1 MSVYIRKSYKA
12 SDLGFD
18 IFIYAAL
25 LFLFVI
31 TIYPFINVIAI
42 SFNDAMDSNRG
53 GIYFLPREFTLYNY
67 RNILSNKDIY
77 FATLTSVAR
86 TVLGTVTSLA
96 ATTLLAYI
104 LSRREFIYRKTLTK
118 FLVVTMYFNAGVIP
132 VYMLFKYLGF
142 INRFSVYII
151 PTLLY
156 AMNVI
161 IIRTFIEGLPDS
173 FTESAK
179 IDGAGDLRILVSI
192 IVPLAKPALATVA
205 LYIAVWHWNS
215 WFDTYLY
222 ASSNQ
227 SLSTLQYE
235 LMKKLKAATQNLSG
249 TTSPDYSSG
258 QSGTIQSVTP
268 QSIRATMTVVA
279 TLPILFVYPFLQK
292 YFVSGLT
299 LGGVKG

>member
-1 MSVYIRKSYKA
+1 MPVPLAKNRST
-12 SDLGFD
+12 SDLIFD
-18 IFIYAAL
+18 ILIYSSL
-25 LFLFVI
+25 IFLFII
-31 TIYPFINVIAI
+31 TLYPFINVIAI
-42 SFNDAMDSNRG
+42 SLNDALDSNRG
-53 GIYFLPREFTLYNY
+53 GIYFLPRKFTLFNY
-67 RNILSNKDIY
+67 KNILDNKEIY
-77 FATLTSVAR
+77 FASMMSVAR
-86 TVLGTVTSLA
+86 TVIGTLTSLS

-104 LSRREFIYRKTLTK
+104 LSRREFIFRKPLTK
-118 FLVVTMYFNAGVIP
+118 FLVITMYFNAGVIP
-132 VYMLFKYLGF
+132 VYMLFKYLGM

-161 IIRTFIEGLPDS
+161 IIRTFIEGLPES
-173 FTESAK
+173 LTESAK
-179 IDGAGDLRILVSI
+179 IDGAGDLKILASI

-215 WFDTYLY
+215 WFDTFLY

-235 LMKKLKAATQNLSG
+235 LMKRLKAATQNLSG
-249 TTSPDYSSG
+249 STSPDYG
-258 QSGTIQSVTP
+258 QGQANTIQAITP

-292 YFVSGLT
+292 YFISGLT

>member
-1 MSVYIRKSYKA
+1 MSVYTRKKNV
-12 SDLGFD
+12 SDLVFD
-18 IFIYAAL
+18 IYIYISLIL
-25 LFLFVI
+25 LFIV

-42 SFNDAMDSNRG
+42 SLNDAMDSNRG

-67 RNILSNKDIY
+67 KNILSTREIY
-77 FATLTSVAR
+77 FASLVSVSR
-86 TVLGTVTSLA
+86 TVLGTFTSLT

-104 LSRREFIYRKTLTK
+104 LSKREFLYRKALTK

-132 VYMLFKYLGF
+132 VYMLFKYLGL
-142 INRFSVYII
+142 INKFEVYII

-173 FTESAK
+173 LSESAK
-179 IDGAGDLRILVSI
+179 IDGAGDLKILISI
-192 IVPLAKPALATVA
+192 IIPLAKPALATVA

-227 SLSTLQYE
+227 NLSTLQYE
-235 LMKKLKAATQNLSG
+235 LMKKLRSATQNLSG
-249 TTSPDYSSG
+249 SVNPDYTAG
-258 QSGTIQSVTP
+258 QTEMQTITP
-268 QSIRATMTVVA
+268 QSIRATMTIVA
-279 TLPILFVYPFLQK
+279 TLPILVVYPFLQK

-299 LGGVKG
+299 LGGVKE